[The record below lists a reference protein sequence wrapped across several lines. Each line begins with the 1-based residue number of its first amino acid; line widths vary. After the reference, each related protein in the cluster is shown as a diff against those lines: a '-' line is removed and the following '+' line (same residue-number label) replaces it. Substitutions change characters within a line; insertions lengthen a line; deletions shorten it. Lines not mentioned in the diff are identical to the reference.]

1 MNNLSNIIEVIY
13 YFNYLEGMKMKKFI
27 MVSVL
32 VMLVLGL
39 LSVRDKEI
47 VQAYPKL

>member
-13 YFNYLEGMKMKKFI
+13 YFNYLEGMKKFI

-32 VMLVLGL
+32 VMSVLGL
-39 LSVRDKEI
+39 LSVRNKEI
-47 VQAYPKL
+47 V